1 MGIIDDVM
9 MLKKIDWPVFFL
21 ALALSV
27 IGLLVI
33 NSLSKEYFQQQ
44 LIALLVGLIFFLIF
58 AQIDFVIWQQFF
70 WPIYFAINLLLLS
83 TLIFGETVR
92 GATRWIDFGLW
103 KLQPSEIIKPFLIIF
118 LATFLTKQRDY
129 LTERIRQIDLKQII
143 FYVFTFLP
151 PFFLVFR
158 QPDFG
163 SAVIIG
169 AVWFIL
175 LLVSPLK
182 FYWLVLLTIFVGVSF
197 LPAQYLLAPYQRQ
210 RLQTFI
216 NPQFDPLGV
225 SYNVIQSIIAVGSG
239 GLLGRGFGRGT
250 QTHLQFLPENH
261 TDFIFASLT
270 EELGFFG
277 ACLVIILFILLLLRL
292 LYLSQK
298 QTFFSAAQLSI
309 IGFAA
314 MIFLQ
319 MFVNIS
325 MNLGLLPIAGI
336 TLPFLSYGGSSLVSN
351 WLALGIIAGLSQRL
365 TRKET
370 IKIV

>member
-1 MGIIDDVM
+1 
-9 MLKKIDWPVFFL
+9 MLKKIDLPVFLL
-21 ALALSV
+21 ALGLSV

-44 LIALLVGLIFFLIF
+44 WLSLLVGLIFFFIF
-58 AQIDFVIWQQFF
+58 AQIDFIVWQKFF
-70 WPIYFAINLLLLS
+70 WLIYFVINLFLLS
-83 TLIFGETVR
+83 TFIFGETVR
-92 GATRWIDFGLW
+92 GATRWIDLGLG

-118 LATFLTKQRDY
+118 FATFLTVKKDS
-129 LTERIRQIDLKQII
+129 LPEPIKSMDLKRVIL
-143 FYVFTFLP
+143 YFLTLFP
-151 PFFLVFR
+151 PFFLIFR

-169 AVWFIL
+169 AVWFVL
-175 LLVSPLK
+175 LLMSPLK
-182 FYWLVLLTIFVGVSF
+182 LSWLILLITVALGSF
-197 LPAQYLLAPYQRQ
+197 LPVQYLLAPYQRQ

-239 GLLGRGFGRGT
+239 RLFGRGLGRGT
-250 QTHLQFLPENH
+250 QTYLQFLPENH

-270 EELGFFG
+270 EELGLFG
-277 ACLVIILFILLLLRL
+277 AGLVIVLFVLLLLRL

-298 QTFFSAAQLSI
+298 QTFFSAAQLSML
-309 IGFAA
+309 GLTM

-319 MFVNIS
+319 MFVNIG
-325 MNLGLLPIAGI
+325 MNLGLLPVAGI

-351 WLALGIIAGLSQRL
+351 WLSLGIIANLSQRL
-365 TRKET
+365 TRKE
-370 IKIV
+370 IVKIV